1 MLKNET
7 NRATLREISGQALII
22 PLCDV
27 KKWGNYP
34 MKIVIEGISFYFE
47 NSYYRIIQHISNKQK
62 FGNVF
67 PRSMREYPFSRE
79 RVKFPSNKK
88 ARIVSLDQQRRFVAP
103 IRSFPQRSPL
113 VPSKYSQKGGTSTLG
128 LLNTSQFSERQSHLT
143 NAMNH
148 HKLGACSKR
157 PLFHPTSPCTP
168 RRAFPRS
175 RPRRGFGAF
184 PIR

>member
-1 MLKNET
+1 MAEGPTGALAALYHDYRLRFTALTPRKGCMLKNET

-88 ARIVSLDQQRRFVAP
+88 A
-103 IRSFPQRSPL
+103 
-113 VPSKYSQKGGTSTLG
+113 G
-128 LLNTSQFSERQSHLT
+128 
-143 NAMNH
+143 
-148 HKLGACSKR
+148 
-157 PLFHPTSPCTP
+157 
-168 RRAFPRS
+168 
-175 RPRRGFGAF
+175 
-184 PIR
+184 